1 MADDSSDP
9 AALTSGTSEPS
20 STQAPLVAVHAPL
33 SPSWMATCVRIA
45 GALFFLYLFLV
56 SIKAMGGGL
65 KTYAQDPVNDA
76 RIHKLFAVAE
86 NPFVGLAVGI
96 LLTSIVQ
103 SSSFTTSFIIALVAA
118 GQLDPRHAVPAIMG
132 ANIGTSVTNTL
143 VSLAHVRHRHE
154 FRAAFAAATVH
165 DIFNYLTVCL
175 LLPLEMLF
183 GFLSTPAQWFA
194 NAFNLPEDLK
204 IGGGFIGTITKP
216 LINQYRHFLSD
227 GLNLKSNAVGII
239 VALTGAFFL
248 FVALIMLVRILKGL
262 MLGRLES
269 LFRRF
274 FFSNA
279 GVALIVGIVITVM
292 VQSSSVTTSLIIPFV
307 GAGVLT
313 LRQVF
318 PYMVGANI
326 GTTCTG
332 LLAAAAAATSGSV
345 MVAFVH
351 LLFNLIGA
359 AIFVPLRRIPIALS
373 ELLARFVARNRY
385 VALLYIAGMFI
396 VMPVVCIY
404 VFSLFR

>member
-1 MADDSSDP
+1 MASESSDS
-9 AALTSGTSEPS
+9 AALPGGTSES
-20 STQAPLVAVHAPL
+20 GTAQAPLVPL
-33 SPSWMATCVRIA
+33 RGPQSPGWMTTCVRIA
-45 GALFFLYLFLV
+45 GVLFFLYLFLV

-65 KTYAQDPVNDA
+65 KTYAEDPANET
-76 RIHKLFAVAE
+76 RIHKLFAIAD
-86 NPFVGLAVGI
+86 NPFVALAVGI
-96 LLTSIVQ
+96 FLTSVVQ

-143 VSLAHVRHRHE
+143 VSLAHLRHRHE

-165 DIFNYLTVCL
+165 DIFNYLTVIL
-175 LLPLEMLF
+175 LLPLEFFF

-194 NAFNLPEDLK
+194 NAFNLPQDLK
-204 IGGGFIGTITKP
+204 ISGGVISAITKP
-216 LINQYRHFLSD
+216 LINLYKHFLAD
-227 GLNLKSNAVGII
+227 GLNLNSNAVGIF

-248 FVALIMLVRILKGL
+248 FVALIMLVRMLKGL
-262 MLGRLES
+262 MLGRLEA

-279 GVALIVGIVITVM
+279 GVASIVGIVITVM

-332 LLAAAAAATSGSV
+332 LLAAAAAPTSGSV

-359 AIFVPLRRIPIALS
+359 AVFIPLRRIPITLS
-373 ELLARFVARNRY
+373 EMLAQFVARNRY
-385 VALLYIAGMFI
+385 FALLYIAGMFI
-396 VMPVVCIY
+396 VLPVVCIY

>member
-1 MADDSSDP
+1 MVSESSD
-9 AALTSGTSEPS
+9 AATLPGGTSEVGTAQVYPTPVPAHQS
-20 STQAPLVAVHAPL
+20 SG
-33 SPSWMATCVRIA
+33 WMTTCIRIA

-76 RIHKLFAVAE
+76 RIHALFAIAE

-143 VSLAHVRHRHE
+143 VSLAHLRHRRE
-154 FRAAFAAATVH
+154 FRVAFAAATVH

-175 LLPLEMLF
+175 LLPLEYFF
-183 GFLSTPAQWFA
+183 GFLSTPAQWLADVFD
-194 NAFNLPEDLK
+194 LPEDLK
-204 IGGGFIGTITKP
+204 IGGGFISTITKP
-216 LINQYRHFLSD
+216 LIDQYKHFLAD
-227 GLNLKSNAVGII
+227 GLYLGSNAVGII
-239 VALTGAFFL
+239 VALTGVFFL
-248 FVALIMLVRILKGL
+248 FVALVMLVRILKGL
-262 MLGRLES
+262 MLGRLEA

-279 GVALIVGIVITVM
+279 CVALIVGIVITVM

-345 MVAFVH
+345 IVAFVH

-359 AIFVPLRRIPIALS
+359 AIFIPLRRIPISLS

-385 VALLYIAGMFI
+385 IALLYIAGMFV

>member
-1 MADDSSDP
+1 MVSESSD
-9 AALTSGTSEPS
+9 AATLPGSTSESGTAQASPAPVLGPRS
-20 STQAPLVAVHAPL
+20 SG
-33 SPSWMATCVRIA
+33 WMATYVRIA

-65 KTYAQDPVNDA
+65 KTYAQDPANDA
-76 RIHKLFAVAE
+76 RIHALFAIAE

-96 LLTSIVQ
+96 FLTSIVQ

-143 VSLAHVRHRHE
+143 VSLAHLRHRHE

-175 LLPLEMLF
+175 LLPLEILF
-183 GFLSTPAQWFA
+183 GLLSTPAQWLA

-204 IGGGFIGTITKP
+204 IGGGFISTITKP
-216 LINQYRHFLSD
+216 LINQYKHFLAD
-227 GLNLKSNAVGII
+227 GSNLDSNAVGIFL
-239 VALTGAFFL
+239 ALTGAFFL

-262 MLGRLES
+262 MLGRLEA

-279 GVALIVGIVITVM
+279 CVALIVGIVITVM

-332 LLAAAAAATSGSV
+332 LLAAAAAPTAGSV
-345 MVAFVH
+345 MVACVH
-351 LLFNLIGA
+351 LLFNLSGA
-359 AIFVPLRRIPIALS
+359 AIFVPLRQIPITLS
-373 ELLARFVARNRY
+373 QKLSRFVARNRY
-385 VALLYIAGMFI
+385 FALLYIAGMFV

>member
-1 MADDSSDP
+1 MTHDSSDP
-9 AALTSGTSEPS
+9 AASRDRTSESRAAP
-20 STQAPLVAVHAPL
+20 APLTPL
-33 SPSWMATCVRIA
+33 HEPESSGWISTCVRVI
-45 GALFFLYLFLV
+45 GVLCFLYLFLV

-65 KTYAQDPVNDA
+65 KTYAQDPANDA
-76 RIHKLFAVAE
+76 SIHELFAYAD

-118 GQLDPRHAVPAIMG
+118 GGLDPRHAVPAIMG

-143 VSLAHVRHRHE
+143 VSLAHLRHRHE

-165 DIFNYLTVCL
+165 DIFNYLTVCI
-175 LLPLEMLF
+175 LLPLEYF
-183 GFLSTPAQWFA
+183 FKVLSTPAQWMA
-194 NAFNLPEDLK
+194 NVFNLPNDLK
-204 IGGGFIGTITKP
+204 LGGGFIGTITKP
-216 LINQYRHFLSD
+216 LINQYKHFLAD
-227 GLNLKSNAVGII
+227 GLNLGSNAVGII

-248 FVALIMLVRILKGL
+248 FVALIMLVRMLKGL
-262 MLGRLES
+262 MLGRLEA

-279 GVALIVGIVITVM
+279 CVALIVGIVITVM

-332 LLAAAAAATSGSV
+332 LLAAAAAPTAGSV

-351 LLFNLIGA
+351 LLFNLAGA
-359 AIFVPLRRIPIALS
+359 SIFVPLRRIPITLS
-373 ELLARFVARNRY
+373 EMLARFVARNRY
-385 VALLYIAGMFI
+385 FALLYIAGMFI
-396 VMPVVCIY
+396 VLPVACIY
-404 VFSLFR
+404 LFSLFR